1 MNILFAL
8 ILFFGAQELCE
19 KLLGFQNLAVY
30 MEKYEAEKIFKKII
44 DEGIY
49 NLRGPQDDG
58 SFKYAY
64 LSMENPEVLNY
75 SFDLEKFPFNWKKG
89 EENIFA
95 IEIYIPKK
103 KNIFWGN
110 ENAYLKEAIIKLE
123 GVEKII
129 EKDKILKK
137 GEKYEYPLNKIHKNF
152 EISLL
157 FEKMEDKG
165 RSSYVEV
172 KLFKAGLKD
181 DPKNPDYQLLK
192 SLIELKKAVFGST
205 YFNENLNY
213 CLENCRNSFK
223 RELLFIL
230 YLLKGNHNEQLEG
243 IKRLEK
249 LLNQIK

>member
-1 MNILFAL
+1 MNILFVL
-8 ILFFGAQELCE
+8 ILFFCAQELCE
-19 KLLGFQNLAVY
+19 KLLSFQNLAVY

-49 NLRGPQDDG
+49 NLRAPQDDG

-64 LSMENPEVLNY
+64 LSMENPEELNF
-75 SFDLEKFPFNWKKG
+75 SFELEKFPFSWKKN
-89 EENIFA
+89 EENIFS

-110 ENAYLKEAIIKLE
+110 EDAYLKEVILKLE
-123 GVEKII
+123 GFEKVI
-129 EKDKILKK
+129 ERDKILKK
-137 GEKYEYPLNKIHKNF
+137 GETYKYPLNKIYKNF
-152 EISLL
+152 EVSLL

-172 KLFKAGLKD
+172 HLFKAGLKD
-181 DPKNPDYQLLK
+181 DPKNPDYKLLK
-192 SLIELKKAVFGST
+192 SLVELKKAVFGSN

-213 CLENCRNSFK
+213 CLENCKNSFK

-230 YLLKGNHNEQLEG
+230 YLLKGNQKEQLEG
-243 IKRLEK
+243 IERLEK

>member
-1 MNILFAL
+1 MNILFVL

-30 MEKYEAEKIFKKII
+30 MEKYEPEKIFKKII
-44 DEGIY
+44 EEGIY

-64 LSMENPEVLNY
+64 LSMENPETLNF
-75 SFDLEKFPFNWKKG
+75 SFELEKFPFNWKKS
-89 EENIFA
+89 EENIFS
-95 IEIYIPKK
+95 IEIHIPKK

-110 ENAYLKEAIIKLE
+110 EDAYLKEWILKFD
-123 GVEKII
+123 GVEKVI
-129 EKDKILKK
+129 E
-137 GEKYEYPLNKIHKNF
+137 
-152 EISLL
+152 
-157 FEKMEDKG
+157 
-165 RSSYVEV
+165 
-172 KLFKAGLKD
+172 
-181 DPKNPDYQLLK
+181 K